1 MSSEI
6 GRLPAEV
13 AGPASGSDA
22 GRRLTLPVEG
32 MTCASCVGRVEKA
45 LARVP
50 GVTSAHVNLAS
61 ETASVSVRDSTG
73 LADLAAAV
81 ERAGYTVPLAQ
92 IDLQIEGMTCA
103 SCAARIENVLR
114 KVPNVARAEVNLAS
128 EQVRVSGWRGTLETD
143 ALIAAIE
150 RAGYR
155 AHRMHDGDPVAGAS
169 GQGWR
174 DGWPVWLAA
183 LLSLPLVLPML
194 AQPFGVDWMSPA
206 WLQCACAT
214 PVQFWLG
221 ARFYR
226 AGWAALRAGSG
237 NMDLLVAL
245 GSSAGYGL
253 SLYTWLAAPAG
264 TMPHLYFEAS
274 AVVIT
279 LILLG
284 KWLEG
289 RAKRRTTAALRA
301 LQSLRPEQ
309 ATVLRDGQPVVVP
322 LARVVPGD
330 RVLVRAGE
338 RIPVDGVVL
347 DGRSEVDESM
357 LTGEPLPVDKDVGA
371 AVTGGSVNGN
381 GMLRIETR
389 AVGAL
394 TTLAC
399 IIRMVEDAQL
409 AKAPIQRLVDRVCA
423 VFVPAVVA
431 IALLTCAGWW
441 LAGAGGPEAVIR
453 AVSVL
458 VIACP
463 CALGLATPAAIMSG
477 TGTAARYGILIKDA
491 AVLELAHR
499 VDSIAFDK
507 TGTLTLGKPVL
518 ALRLRYGPDG
528 WAPPSG
534 AGDGELAGAAAEGG
548 AEPAPEPAPSLAEL
562 AWAAALQSGSSHPL
576 AVAVRAAAQEAGV
589 ALPVA
594 TEVRSQ
600 PGRGVVGRVD
610 GRRAWLGNAALMQ
623 ELGIDVGAA
632 LTQAGQRI
640 PGGAS
645 LAWLAV
651 EEAAD
656 AEAIAATDRGRASR
670 VDRAASTAEQ
680 AVPRLRALFAF
691 QDEIRPDAAAAIARL
706 HRLGIRCAMLTGD
719 GADAAQRVAAAVGLG
734 EHDTILAQMMPAGK
748 ADYLLQER
756 RRGAVTAMV
765 GDGINDAPA
774 LAAADVGIALA
785 SGTEVAMRAA
795 GITLMR
801 GDLARVADA
810 LDISRRTYRKI
821 RQNLFWAFFYNAI
834 GIPLAALGLLS
845 PVAAGAAMA
854 ASSVS
859 VLANALLLT
868 RWRPHMDTHLRVTR
882 NDASSI

>member
-1 MSSEI
+1 MSSET
-6 GRLPAEV
+6 GRLQ
-13 AGPASGSDA
+13 AGVPGAVSAAAGSDG
-22 GRRLTLPVEG
+22 GRRLTFAVEG

-50 GVTSAHVNLAS
+50 GVAGANVNLAS
-61 ETASVSVRDSTG
+61 ETASVTVQGQIG
-73 LADLAAAV
+73 LAEVAAAV
-81 ERAGYTVPLAQ
+81 ERAGYTVPLEQ

-103 SCAARIENVLR
+103 ACATRIEKILR

-128 EQVRVSGWRGTLETD
+128 EQARVSGWRGTLEAD

-150 RAGYR
+150 RAGYHAR
-155 AHRMHDGDPVAGAS
+155 RMHADDPVADAAA
-169 GQGWR
+169 QGWR

-183 LLSLPLVLPML
+183 LLSLPLLVPML
-194 AQPFGVDWMSPA
+194 AQPFGMTWMVPA
-206 WLQCACAT
+206 WLQWACAT

-245 GSSAGYGL
+245 GTSAGYGL
-253 SLYTWLAAPAG
+253 SVYTWFSAPAG

-289 RAKRRTTAALRA
+289 QAKRRTTAALRA
-301 LQSLRPEQ
+301 LQSLRPDE
-309 ATVLRDGQPVVVP
+309 ATVMRDGQPVVLPV
-322 LARVVPGD
+322 AQVVPGD
-330 RVLVRAGE
+330 LVLVRAGE

-347 DGRSEVDESM
+347 DGRSEVDEAM
-357 LTGEPLPVDKDVGA
+357 LTGESLPVGKEAGA

-394 TTLAC
+394 TTLAR

-409 AKAPIQRLVDRVCA
+409 AKAPIQHLVDRVCA

-431 IALLTCAGWW
+431 VALLTCAGWW
-441 LAGAGGPEAVIR
+441 LAGASGPAAVIH

-507 TGTLTLGKPVL
+507 TGTLTLGKPAL
-518 ALRLRYGPDG
+518 ALWLRYGAD
-528 WAPPSG
+528 SG
-534 AGDGELAGAAAEGG
+534 ADGAAQDPG
-548 AEPAPEPAPSLAEL
+548 AADTAEL

-576 AVAVRAAAQEAGV
+576 AVAVLAAARKAGI
-589 ALPVA
+589 ALPLA
-594 TEVRSQ
+594 TEVRSE
-600 PGRGVVGRVD
+600 PGRGMVGRVD

-623 ELGIDVGAA
+623 EVGIDVGAPLA
-632 LTQAGQRI
+632 QAGGRVSA
-640 PGGAS
+640 GAS

-651 EEAAD
+651 EEAGRDMDGRVGGTVDGKTWAG
-656 AEAIAATDRGRASR
+656 AEGG
-670 VDRAASTAEQ
+670 Q
-680 AVPRLRALFAF
+680 PMPRLRALFAF

-706 HRLGIRCAMLTGD
+706 HRLGLRCAMLTGD
-719 GADAAQRVAAAVGLG
+719 GVDAAQRVAAAVGLVAP
-734 EHDTILAQMMPAGK
+734 DIVQAQMMPAGK
-748 ADYLLQER
+748 AEYLAQER

-785 SGTEVAMRAA
+785 SGTEVAMQAA

-810 LDISRRTYRKI
+810 LDISRRTYHKI
-821 RQNLFWAFFYNAI
+821 RQNLFWAFAYNAV

-859 VLANALLLT
+859 VLGNALLLT
-868 RWRPHMDTHLRVTR
+868 RWRPNSS
-882 NDASSI
+882 NDVSSRRRQTTET

>member
-6 GRLPAEV
+6 GRLPAGV

-50 GVTSAHVNLAS
+50 GVSSAQVNLAS
-61 ETASVSVRDSTG
+61 ETASVSVRSSIG

-81 ERAGYTVPLAQ
+81 ERAGYTVPLEQ
-92 IDLQIEGMTCA
+92 VDLQIEGMTCA
-103 SCAARIENVLR
+103 SCATRIENVLR
-114 KVPNVARAEVNLAS
+114 KVQNVARADVNLAS

-143 ALIAAIE
+143 VLIAAIE
-150 RAGYR
+150 RAGYH
-155 AHRMHDGDPVAGAS
+155 AHRIHDDDPVAGAS

-322 LARVVPGD
+322 VARVVPGD

-357 LTGEPLPVDKDVGA
+357 LTGEPLPVDKEAGA

-381 GMLRIETR
+381 GMLHIETR

-394 TTLAC
+394 TTLAR

-441 LAGAGGPEAVIR
+441 LAGAGGPAAVIR

-491 AVLELAHR
+491 AVLEMAHR

-528 WAPPSG
+528 WAPLPG
-534 AGDGELAGAAAEGG
+534 TGDDVVAAAEGG
-548 AEPAPEPAPSLAEL
+548 ADAAPNLLEL

-576 AVAVRAAAQEAGV
+576 AVAVRAAAHEAGV
-589 ALPVA
+589 ALPPA

-640 PGGAS
+640 PRGAS

-656 AEAIAATDRGRASR
+656 ADAIAATDRSRASQ
-670 VDRAASTAEQ
+670 VDRDASTAGQ
-680 AVPRLRALFAF
+680 AALRLRALFAF

-719 GADAAQRVAAAVGLG
+719 GADAAQRVADAVGLG

-748 ADYLLQER
+748 ADYLVQER

-785 SGTEVAMRAA
+785 SGTEVAMQAA

-821 RQNLFWAFFYNAI
+821 RQNLFWAFFYNAV

-868 RWRPHMDTHLRVTR
+868 RWRPHTG
-882 NDASSI
+882 NDV